1 MNKVALQLIFS
12 LANHRSSG
20 FIVGAAYFVGCLSVA
35 AFAVA
40 GEDNPI
46 IAMAVAA
53 DELLPNV
60 SAGSSAENA
69 LRDLAGR
76 SASLTE
82 LGHS

>member
-53 DELLPNV
+53 D
-60 SAGSSAENA
+60 
-69 LRDLAGR
+69 
-76 SASLTE
+76 
-82 LGHS
+82 